1 MPQVWDMTT
10 ISAQDKVVMKFRRNE
25 AVVEVLGLNEASAT
39 LVDKFGVHDKNVAD
53 DILMGH

>member
-1 MPQVWDMTT
+1 MTT

-25 AVVEVLGLNEASAT
+25 AVVEVQGLNEASAT